1 MFSLPGSQRFGCV
14 DSMRKSLRYFL
25 LLTVLLVVLATTV
38 FGWLVLSPIALRHD
52 PLEFTVAPGSSLRVA
67 ARELAGA
74 GADVNPWVLLVLGRL
89 LRVET
94 SIKAGSY
101 QIGHGLT
108 PLDVLRK
115 LTRGDVTQ
123 AELTF
128 LEGWTFRQ
136 MRERLD
142 RHPDLRHDSSGWSE
156 AAVLQ
161 RIGASETTAEGL
173 FFPDTYLFAKRSSD
187 LELLARAYRA
197 MQRHLTREW
206 QERADALPYAGPRQ
220 ALIMASIVEKE
231 TGRETDRPLIAGV
244 FVNRLRRAMLL
255 QTDPTVIYGLGDA
268 FDGKL
273 RRRDLVTDTPYNT
286 YTRPGLPPTPI
297 AMPGLASLQAA
308 LHPAPTEAL
317 YFVARGDGS
326 SEFSRTLDEH
336 QQAVTHYQR
345 GGRP

>member
-1 MFSLPGSQRFGCV
+1 MFSLPGSQRSGCV
-14 DSMRKSLRYFL
+14 ESMRKSLRYFL
-25 LLTVLLVVLATTV
+25 LLTVLSAVLATTV
-38 FGWLVLSPIALRHD
+38 FGWLVLSPIALRRD

-67 ARELAGA
+67 ARALVDA
-74 GADVNPWVLLVLGRL
+74 GADIHPWVLLVPGKLM
-89 LRVET
+89 RVDT

-101 QIGHGLT
+101 QIGYGLT

-128 LEGWTFRQ
+128 VEGSTFRQ
-136 MRERLD
+136 MRERLEA
-142 RHPDLRHDSSGWSE
+142 HPDLRHDSAGLSE

-173 FFPDTYLFAKRSSD
+173 FFPDTYLFAKRTSD

-197 MQRHLTREW
+197 MQRHLVREW
-206 QERADALPYAGPRQ
+206 QERADALPYAAPRQ

-231 TGRETDRPLIAGV
+231 TGREADRPLIAGV

-255 QTDPTVIYGLGDA
+255 QTDPAVIYGLGDA

-273 RRRDLVTDTPYNT
+273 RRRDLLADTPYNT
-286 YTRPGLPPTPI
+286 YTRSGLPPSPI

-326 SEFSRTLDEH
+326 SQFSRTLDEH
-336 QQAVTHYQR
+336 HQAVIRYQR
-345 GGRP
+345 GGKP